1 VWSTRGNKVR
11 FSGSGVFGVAR
22 IWLLF
27 GLLLCLGPTSVR
39 GQEPEPVVHAV
50 LFYSPT
56 CPHCHEV
63 ITKFLIPLQNE
74 YGRKLVIMG
83 LDTSQKWANEL
94 FWEALRYYNVPED
107 RWAVPFMIVDD
118 RILVGGDEIPANLP
132 TIIDE
137 GLASGGIDLPNF
149 PALIDFMA
157 KQNLLDKRYPNR
169 RIALQ
174 AAPES
179 SQETE
184 PPVQGQDSVEASGQ
198 VRPAPDSAP
207 ATPEDSVSA
216 TPEDSVSSAAGQE
229 GQEPGAP
236 GAGADSAEAAGPSS
250 GEARPS
256 PPETAETAETGELG
270 SPEEPRE
277 LAPESGADSATG
289 PLGLQDAAN
298 RLESMTMMDRFSQ
311 DPAGNSFSVLVLF
324 AMILSLGLTGF
335 PGRVRRAPWPVWV
348 IPLLVILGVGVAS
361 YLSFVEVTQVEA
373 VCGPVG
379 DCNTVNQSQYATL
392 FGFLPV
398 GVLGLLGYGVI
409 LLLWSI
415 GRWGPEGGRDR
426 AKLGLWGAAV
436 FGVLFSIYLTFLEPF
451 VIGATCAW
459 CLSSAV
465 IMTLLLWASAPHAA
479 EAWPGKAQG
488 GTRD

>member
-1 VWSTRGNKVR
+1 MR

-22 IWLLF
+22 IWLLL

-94 FWEALRYYNVPED
+94 FWEALRHYNVPQD

-157 KQNLLDKRYPNR
+157 KQNLLDTRYPDR
-169 RIALQ
+169 RIARQ

-198 VRPAPDSAP
+198 ASASPDSAP
-207 ATPEDSVSA
+207 ATPEDSSSA
-216 TPEDSVSSAAGQE
+216 TPEDSLSSAAAQE
-229 GQEPGAP
+229 GQEPGAAQSSVDSVE
-236 GAGADSAEAAGPSS
+236 AGGPSP
-250 GEARPS
+250 GEVRP
-256 PPETAETAETGELG
+256 PPSDTAEGGNSGATEGPRVPAAE
-270 SPEEPRE
+270 SV
-277 LAPESGADSATG
+277 ADSATG
-289 PLGLQDAAN
+289 ALGLQDAAN

-311 DPAGNSFSVLVLF
+311 DPAGNSFSVLVLLVMF
-324 AMILSLGLTGF
+324 LSLGLTGF
-335 PGRVRRAPWPVWV
+335 PGRVRRTPWPVWV
-348 IPLLVILGVGVAS
+348 IPLLVVLGVGVAS

-409 LLLWSI
+409 LLLWLM

-426 AKLGLWGAAV
+426 AKLGLWGAAL

-465 IMTLLLWASAPHAA
+465 IMTLLLWASAPLAA
-479 EAWPGKAQG
+479 EAWPGRVQG
-488 GTRD
+488 EARE